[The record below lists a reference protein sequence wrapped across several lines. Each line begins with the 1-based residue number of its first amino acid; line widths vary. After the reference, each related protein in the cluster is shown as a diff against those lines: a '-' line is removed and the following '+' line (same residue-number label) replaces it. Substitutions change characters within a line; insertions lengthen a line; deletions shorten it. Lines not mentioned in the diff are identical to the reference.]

1 MKSKILHKPELIVV
15 ALLLLLL
22 CSSVASAADVIS
34 THAIGNYLTG
44 EAMYIL
50 QVLVVITFAIGLIMI
65 LAGSWGHNA
74 MMKTRGYAA
83 VGGVVFVV
91 ALYYIVPGI
100 IGTLDGMSSSS
111 TVFEFGGGSSN
122 NSSGFG
128 GGY

>member
-34 THAIGNYLTG
+34 THAIGNWLTS

-50 QVLVVITFAIGLIMI
+50 QVLVALTLVVGLIMI
-65 LAGSWGHNA
+65 LVGSWGNNPLV
-74 MMKTRGYAA
+74 KTRGYHA
-83 VGGVVFVV
+83 VGGVILAV
-91 ALYYIVPGI
+91 ALYYIVPGL
-100 IGTLDGMSSSS
+100 IGKLSSLSTSS
-111 TVFEFGGGSSN
+111 TVFEFGGGSAN

-128 GGY
+128 GGW